1 LLVILQELARAAPYS
16 AHLEYL
22 GFRLQSHWGANIK
35 VIRDSWHLMP
45 IDQPYRLAVAIRTFV
60 FPLTKVGKSWL
71 CIALVFPTRR
81 QSYSVCIVG
90 NWETGQKRGCG
101 K

>member
-1 LLVILQELARAAPYS
+1 
-16 AHLEYL
+16 
-22 GFRLQSHWGANIK
+22 
-35 VIRDSWHLMP
+35 MP
-45 IDQPYRLAVAIRTFV
+45 IDQPYRRAVGIRTFV

-90 NWETGQKRGCG
+90 NWETGFEEMSQLRHPTAQHFLEADFWGATQNVTFRTG
-101 K
+101 ALIRQ